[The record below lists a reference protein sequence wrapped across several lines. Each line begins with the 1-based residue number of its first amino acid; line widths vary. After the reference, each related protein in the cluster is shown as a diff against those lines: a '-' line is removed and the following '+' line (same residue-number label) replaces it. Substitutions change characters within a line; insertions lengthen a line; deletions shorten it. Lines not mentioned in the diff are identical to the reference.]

1 MKYKKISVES
11 VTITVAAAETRRTSV
26 SFVTTVARAAIVT
39 FFVNETDCD
48 FFIGVVAMIEE
59 ILSKVRSAEQQ
70 AEEIKASAE
79 QSSDAERAKSDA
91 LAAEQVANAKAE
103 AKNYKEAQLTA
114 AERESET
121 YKKQFDLE
129 TQAECE
135 SLKKKYANKAALLSE
150 EVYRRVTDGNF

>member
-1 MKYKKISVES
+1 MCGKKCK
-11 VTITVAAAETRRTSV
+11 R
-26 SFVTTVARAAIVT
+26 
-39 FFVNETDCD
+39 C
-48 FFIGVVAMIEE
+48 
-59 ILSKVRSAEQQ
+59 SA
-70 AEEIKASAE
+70 KT
-79 QSSDAERAKSDA
+79 ER
-91 LAAEQVANAKAE
+91 NTPTAKAE
-103 AKNYKEAQLTA
+103 AKNYKEAQLIA

>member
-1 MKYKKISVES
+1 
-11 VTITVAAAETRRTSV
+11 
-26 SFVTTVARAAIVT
+26 
-39 FFVNETDCD
+39 
-48 FFIGVVAMIEE
+48 MIEE

-103 AKNYKEAQLTA
+103 AKNYKEAQLAA
-114 AERESET
+114 AERGSET